1 MAKPRKATPIIAAAI
16 GAALFATP
24 AAPAAAA
31 EQCSEHGTVLG
42 QFAKTYKEAPVAA
55 GLTRD
60 GRLLQVLS
68 SGDDGTWTIVLSKPD
83 GVTCVIMAGEAW
95 RPLKIEPPEAMEPK
109 A

>member
-1 MAKPRKATPIIAAAI
+1 MTTLRKATPILAAAA
-16 GAALFATP
+16 GAALFAAP
-24 AAPAAAA
+24 AAAAAA
-31 EQCSEHGTVLG
+31 EQCSEHGKVLG

-95 RPLKIEPPEAMEPK
+95 RPKKFEPVEAEEPK